1 MLLSLFFYRGLTD
14 GLRNVMMGTDL
25 KKGRWRM
32 RDQIL
37 NWLRESRGEPI
48 SGEAISKR
56 FGVTRAAIWK
66 HIQALK
72 DEGYQIETVARK
84 GYRLA
89 GTPDRLLPAEVLAGL
104 KTRWLG
110 KQIIYHDHVTST
122 NDVAKRAAFDGCAH
136 GTVVVAEAQGEGR
149 GRLSR
154 GWFSPHAKGVW
165 FSCVFRPAFLPQQA
179 SKCTLMAA
187 VALARAF
194 ERYPGVNVGIKW
206 PNDIL
211 SQEGKKLVGILAEM
225 NAEMDAINFIVIG
238 MGINVNLL
246 PDDFPEELQPLATSL
261 QMLAG
266 GAELNRKKLLQVMLE
281 ELEAA
286 FDEVS
291 KNGFDALLEEW
302 RKRSITLGRQV
313 NVIAPDETYSG
324 LALDIDQQGAL
335 LVRRDSNGAVEQV
348 WAGDV
353 SIRPVRPLAPQG

>member
-1 MLLSLFFYRGLTD
+1 MA
-14 GLRNVMMGTDL
+14 V
-25 KKGRWRM
+25 

-37 NWLRESRGEPI
+37 NWLRESHGEPI

-66 HIQALK
+66 HMQALK
-72 DEGYQIETVARK
+72 DEGYQIETVGRK

-89 GTPDRLLPAEVLAGL
+89 GTPDKLLPAEVLAGL

-110 KQIIYHDHVTST
+110 KQLIYHDQVTST
-122 NDVAKRAAFDGCAH
+122 NDLAKRAAFDGCAH

-154 GWFSPHAKGVW
+154 GWFSPHGKGVW
-165 FSCVFRPAFLPQQA
+165 FSCVFRPTFLPQQA
-179 SKCTLMAA
+179 SRCTLMAA

-194 ERYPGVNVGIKW
+194 ERYPGVAVGIKW

-211 SQEGKKLVGILAEM
+211 TLEGKKLVGILAEM

-238 MGINVNLL
+238 MGVNVNLL
-246 PDDFPEELQPLATSL
+246 PEDFPAELQPLASSL
-261 QMLAG
+261 QQLG
-266 GAELNRKKLLQVMLE
+266 GGEPISRKKLLQVMLE

-291 KNGFDALLEEW
+291 KTGFAALLDDW

-313 NVIAPDETYSG
+313 SVIAPEETYTG
-324 LALDIDQQGAL
+324 VALDIDQQGAL
-335 LVRRDSNGAVEQV
+335 LVRRDADGTVEQV

-353 SIRPVRPLAPQG
+353 SIRPVPPA